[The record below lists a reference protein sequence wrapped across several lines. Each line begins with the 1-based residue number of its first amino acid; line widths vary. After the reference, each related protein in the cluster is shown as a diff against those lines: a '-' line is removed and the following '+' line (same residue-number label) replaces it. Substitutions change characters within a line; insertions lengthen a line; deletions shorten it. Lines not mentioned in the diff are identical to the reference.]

1 MFNFLLTYL
10 FITNRSI
17 NIKTNLYCDL
27 NRNITKSRNI
37 TRSKN
42 MDAAMIPLDDL
53 PRNDLIFKNLNQ
65 NHPLK

>member
-1 MFNFLLTYL
+1 MFNFLLSFL

-17 NIKTNLYCDL
+17 NIKSNLYCDL
-27 NRNITKSRNI
+27 NRNITK
-37 TRSKN
+37 SKN

-53 PRNDLIFKNLNQ
+53 PKNDLIWKNLNQ